1 MISIQ
6 RKKKSDF
13 LKWFKKRKLMGPKIN
28 DVYGN
33 LKNLILSK
41 IDFFQ
46 FIAMDVQKINSKKI
60 LNFLYYTFVSL
71 IDFALFLT
79 FPL

>member
-1 MISIQ
+1 
-6 RKKKSDF
+6 
-13 LKWFKKRKLMGPKIN
+13 MGPKIN